1 MTGDLLLSYGLS
13 ILIHTFLY
21 YYQAADAFNTMTE
34 KVKTTVDD
42 FNTAKEESRKANE
55 EFSKVRKARSHKF
68 NTAFKKIDAALK
80 IIYCDMTKS
89 KKHPLGGNAYLSLD
103 DSDEPYRGGMKFNA
117 MPPMKRFRDM
127 EQLSGGEK
135 TVAALSLLFAIHSYR
150 PAPFFIMDEVD
161 AALDNVNVNKVCN
174 YISQRSSD
182 FQCIVISLKDVFYE
196 NSESLVGICRDVSSN
211 SSRTMTLDLT
221 KFDQDKRS
229 RRGGTLESDA
239 SKRRKVSAQ

>member
-1 MTGDLLLSYGLS
+1 
-13 ILIHTFLY
+13 
-21 YYQAADAFNTMTE
+21 MTE

-55 EFSKVRKARSHKF
+55 EFNKIRKARSHKF

-80 IIYCDMTKS
+80 IIYTDMTKS

-174 YISQRSSD
+174 YISQRSND
-182 FQCIVISLKDVFYE
+182 FQCIVISLKDMFYE

-211 SSRTMTLDLT
+211 SSRTLTLDLT
-221 KFDQDKRS
+221 KFDKEKRS
-229 RRGGTLESDA
+229 RLSENVESD
-239 SKRRKVSAQ
+239 SPKRRKISAQ

>member
-1 MTGDLLLSYGLS
+1 M
-13 ILIHTFLY
+13 
-21 YYQAADAFNTMTE
+21 
-34 KVKTTVDD
+34 
-42 FNTAKEESRKANE
+42 
-55 EFSKVRKARSHKF
+55 
-68 NTAFKKIDAALK
+68 
-80 IIYCDMTKS
+80 
-89 KKHPLGGNAYLSLD
+89 
-103 DSDEPYRGGMKFNA
+103 
-117 MPPMKRFRDM
+117 
-127 EQLSGGEK
+127 
-135 TVAALSLLFAIHSYR
+135 
-150 PAPFFIMDEVD
+150 
-161 AALDNVNVNKVCN
+161 NVNKVCN